1 MLSNQELGGIA
12 MFPRYAITAFSI
24 CVVVSCAIVILS
36 ISPSSTPAQGVG
48 LKAQMQQ
55 EITQALQES
64 IALHEQ
70 ALLEAQA
77 KEDIGLITSM
87 EVGEVQ
93 LKLSEARL
101 QLAVAQNQPNI
112 AIREF
117 RKCKAIHE
125 EQLQWIMAMVA
136 QEVAADSDVAEVKLE
151 LLQQRIRLATTIR
164 DMQ

>member
-1 MLSNQELGGIA
+1 
-12 MFPRYAITAFSI
+12 MFRCHAITAFGVFAVI
-24 CVVVSCAIVILS
+24 GCAIVILS
-36 ISPSSTPAQGVG
+36 VSPSSTPAQGTG
-48 LKAQMQQ
+48 LKTQMQQ

-64 IALHEQ
+64 IGLHEQ
-70 ALLEAQA
+70 ALLEARA
-77 KEDIGLITSM
+77 KEDIGLITSI

-125 EQLQWIMAMVA
+125 EQLEWIMSMVA
-136 QEVAADSDVAEVKLE
+136 QEVAADSDVAESKLK

>member
-1 MLSNQELGGIA
+1 
-12 MFPRYAITAFSI
+12 MFRRHTITALTILVAIGSG
-24 CVVVSCAIVILS
+24 IVILNL
-36 ISPSSTPAQGVG
+36 SSSLIPAQGTG

-55 EITQALQES
+55 EIIQTLQES

-70 ALLEAQA
+70 VLLEAQA
-77 KEDIGLITSM
+77 KEDIGLITSI
-87 EVGEVQ
+87 EVADVQ

-117 RKCKAIHE
+117 RLCKAIHE
-125 EQLQWIMAMVA
+125 EQLQWIMSKVA
-136 QEVAADSDVAEVKLE
+136 QEIATDIDVAKVKLE
-151 LLQQRIRLATTIR
+151 MLEQRIRLATTIR

>member
-1 MLSNQELGGIA
+1 MFRRYTITVLSILAVIGS
-12 MFPRYAITAFSI
+12 T
-24 CVVVSCAIVILS
+24 IVILS
-36 ISPSSTPAQGVG
+36 ISPSSTPAQGAG

-70 ALLEAQA
+70 VLLEAQA
-77 KEDIGLITSM
+77 KEGIGLITSI

-93 LKLSEARL
+93 LKLSEVRL

-112 AIREF
+112 EIREF
-117 RKCKAIHE
+117 RGYKAMHE
-125 EQLQWIMAMVA
+125 EQLQWIMAR
-136 QEVAADSDVAEVKLE
+136 AAATESDVTEVKLQ
-151 LLQQRIRLATTIR
+151 LLEQYIRLATTIR

>member
-1 MLSNQELGGIA
+1 
-12 MFPRYAITAFSI
+12 MFPRYTITVLSI
-24 CVVVSCAIVILS
+24 LAVIGSTIVILS
-36 ISPSSTPAQGVG
+36 ISPSSTPAQGAG

-70 ALLEAQA
+70 VLLEAQA
-77 KEDIGLITSM
+77 KEGIGLITSI

-93 LKLSEARL
+93 LKLSEVRL

-117 RKCKAIHE
+117 RGYKAMHE
-125 EQLQWIMAMVA
+125 EQLQWIMAR
-136 QEVAADSDVAEVKLE
+136 AAATESDVTEVKLQ
-151 LLQQRIRLATTIR
+151 LLEQYIRLATTIR

>member
-1 MLSNQELGGIA
+1 
-12 MFPRYAITAFSI
+12 MFRRHTITALTILVAIGSG
-24 CVVVSCAIVILS
+24 IVILNLSSSS
-36 ISPSSTPAQGVG
+36 IPAQGTG

-55 EITQALQES
+55 EIIEALQES

-70 ALLEAQA
+70 VLLEAQA
-77 KEDIGLITSM
+77 KEDIGLITAI
-87 EVGEVQ
+87 EVAEAQ

-117 RKCKAIHE
+117 HLCKAIHE
-125 EQLQWIMAMVA
+125 EQLQWIMSKVA
-136 QEVAADSDVAEVKLE
+136 QEIATDIDVAKVKLE
-151 LLQQRIRLATTIR
+151 MLEQRIRLATTIR